1 MQRCLASKNA
11 KFQLVSRG
19 KLLNVRDA
27 STTQIS
33 GNTEIQN
40 IKQIMGLQHGK
51 VRLAHAPDGLIHA
64 SPAKSYEE
72 VTGLVRKLGML
83 T

>member
-1 MQRCLASKNA
+1 MVLGCKMKLDE
-11 KFQLVSRG
+11 LDVSESGHWYTCRG

-51 VRLAHAPDGLIHA
+51 VWSLFQPHFSITTNHQ
-64 SPAKSYEE
+64 SI
-72 VTGLVRKLGML
+72 
-83 T
+83 